1 MTDVRIRELEEQGE
15 LLLRALEDATDL
27 LERLGYSQDD
37 SLTVGTARFLIA
49 KIRGATCNESL
60 QVDAGKCSE
69 ARKVSAEKCPEG
81 ADVPGNYS
89 LEEGFE

>member
-1 MTDVRIRELEEQGE
+1 MTGSDRRELEEQVE
-15 LLLRALEDATDL
+15 LLLEALEDETDL

-49 KIRGATCNESL
+49 KIRSATCNESL
-60 QVDAGKCSE
+60 RVGAEKCSE
-69 ARKVSAEKCPEG
+69 ARKVSAEKCSEA
-81 ADVPGNYS
+81 ADVPGNSS